1 MKLNNMQ
8 YKIGLMAALM
18 CFTFS
23 TLAQDVMVKNS
34 QISANQM
41 PTKDWTTLTCSGF
54 KTWNDCRIQA
64 HEICPNGFKTADSLE
79 NILIQRRE
87 VSVACKG

>member
-8 YKIGLMAALM
+8 FRPLLIAIVM
-18 CFTFS
+18 FINFS
-23 TLAQDVMVKNS
+23 AFAQDKVLESNQV
-34 QISANQM
+34 SANQM
-41 PTKDWTTLTCSGF
+41 QTNDWTTLTCSGF

-64 HEICPNGFKTADSLE
+64 REICPNGFKTADSLE

-87 VSVACKG
+87 VSIACKV